1 MNIQFFPATESNLPD
16 LLALCRLASQAPDSH
31 WDEEYPCEEDLQAD
45 IRQGA
50 LFRITVDGTQ
60 IGMIAMGPD
69 EDEDVFAW
77 PTHDENACMLSR
89 LAIHPDYQGKGLLEP
104 VFAASVA
111 HCKVLGYRTLRL
123 LVVTELSRL
132 FRVYERCGFVRCG
145 EVSMWGQDFYQYE
158 QIL

>member
-1 MNIQFFPATESNLPD
+1 MNIQFSPATESDLPNL
-16 LLALCRLASQAPDSH
+16 LSLCRLASQAPDSH
-31 WDEEYPCEEDLQAD
+31 WDEDYPNEEDLRAD
-45 IRQGA
+45 IRQDA
-50 LFRITVDGTQ
+50 LFRVSVDGTQ
-60 IGMIAMGPD
+60 VGMIAMGPD
-69 EDEDVFAW
+69 DDEFSW

-104 VFAASVA
+104 VFSAAVA
-111 HCKVLGYRTLRL
+111 HCKTLGYRTLRL